1 MWPDS
6 GDRCLLSDS
15 HIQAIPHL
23 QSWWGSPTS
32 PNFII
37 QLAMVAAIFLAHL
50 LHSVSRRVMIG
61 GFCQAATYNPSP
73 HLQSWC
79 DSPTSPS
86 FTIQLAM
93 RSTVLLAR
101 LLHSIR
107 RRVVIGGFRQ
117 AATHNPSPCLQS
129 WCDSPTLPSFI
140 IQLEMA
146 PTALLAHLLYS
157 IRRRAV
163 IYGFR
168 RAATYNPSPHLQSW
182 WDSPTSL
189 SFIISVGDRID
200 YRLC

>member
-1 MWPDS
+1 LWPDS

-61 GFCQAATYNPSP
+61 GFCWAATYNPSP

-93 RSTVLLAR
+93 RLTVLLAC

-107 RRVVIGGFRQ
+107 RRVGFVTGVPWVGNFNTVPVSGRGTYH
-117 AATHNPSPCLQS
+117 THSAMVS
-129 WCDSPTLPSFI
+129 YETRGIFSTRG
-140 IQLEMA
+140 
-146 PTALLAHLLYS
+146 LLA
-157 IRRRAV
+157 
-163 IYGFR
+163 
-168 RAATYNPSPHLQSW
+168 
-182 WDSPTSL
+182 
-189 SFIISVGDRID
+189 
-200 YRLC
+200 